1 MTELNDSG
9 DLALYSSA
17 VLYILSAVTP
27 PKEYITTI
35 LDIFVRTIK
44 SSTVSGKPLRL
55 SDDRLTLPFTLVME
69 DSPQCTP
76 TFGSIF
82 LPKSS
87 FHFSGEHFISDGS
100 ITGLS
105 SG

>member
-44 SSTVSGKPLRL
+44 SSTVSEKA
-55 SDDRLTLPFTLVME
+55 SET
-69 DSPQCTP
+69 
-76 TFGSIF
+76 I
-82 LPKSS
+82 
-87 FHFSGEHFISDGS
+87 
-100 ITGLS
+100 
-105 SG
+105 